1 MIFPDSF
8 QEMHRTGASNRE
20 VGIYLP
26 PLERRKH
33 FPYLSKNLRKTVMH
47 YQYKS
52 AYLMYLTNFWSNL
65 LYVAVHVR
73 YYNSKYFW
81 LYMVDWYGGSSC
93 FSIPRSFMEVI
104 VNQCSK
110 IFTSCPKHGLNK
122 CLIAL
127 IFHVYGQVIL
137 NGSLNIGI

>member
-1 MIFPDSF
+1 
-8 QEMHRTGASNRE
+8 
-20 VGIYLP
+20 
-26 PLERRKH
+26 
-33 FPYLSKNLRKTVMH
+33 
-47 YQYKS
+47 
-52 AYLMYLTNFWSNL
+52 MYLTNFWSNL

-127 IFHVYGQVIL
+127 IFHVYGQVNIERVIEYRNIKVISFTLWQQKIFDWTSKFMSAYFSQFDDLGLIGSSLHRIL
-137 NGSLNIGI
+137 IAFCDW